1 MRKTQILMNKTV
13 YLSLLISYLNK
24 SVTHEFWY
32 YYAKTKYVGKPKLF
46 YMDTDS
52 FIVHIKAD
60 FAPDSKQDLTPQ
72 IMN

>member
-1 MRKTQILMNKTV
+1 MNKTV

-52 FIVHIKAD
+52 FIVHIKE
-60 FAPDSKQDLTPQ
+60 
-72 IMN
+72 

>member
-1 MRKTQILMNKTV
+1 MRKTQILMNKPV
-13 YLSLLISYLNK
+13 FLSLLISYLNK
-24 SVTHEFWY
+24 SVTREFWY
-32 YYAKTKYVGKPKLF
+32 YYAKTEYVGKAKRC

-60 FAPDSKQDLTPQ
+60 FTPDSKQDLTPQ